1 MHTQD
6 PRGTSRTCCSM
17 KLSSLADDNRA
28 AWGICTAKPGSQ
40 LFGWAFC
47 PSLFPKPKWWAP
59 LHQAACSPPVHNVLR
74 YGMSTH
80 WNKPT
85 LVLWWGVPESLTCV
99 VIGTVPSSISGSGS
113 LLQLSRTRLRHLHWV
128 HLSPATV
135 SPHNLRSSPSSHSGG
150 NEVKCLRTEWG
161 HSFNQLS
168 AEDPTTVCF
177 L

>member
-1 MHTQD
+1 MTGH
-6 PRGTSRTCCSM
+6 
-17 KLSSLADDNRA
+17 A
-28 AWGICTAKPGSQ
+28 AWGICTARSGSQ

-47 PSLFPKPKWWAP
+47 PSLFPKPKWWTP

-80 WNKPT
+80 WNKPP
-85 LVLWWGVPESLTCV
+85 LVLWRGVPESWTCV
-99 VIGTVPSSISGSGS
+99 VIGTVPSSIYGSGS

-135 SPHNLRSSPSSHSGG
+135 SPHNLRSRPSSHSGG
-150 NEVKCLRTEWG
+150 NQVKCLGTEWG